1 MKTKIIFLIAS
12 FFMLNSNLYSQLEC
26 KVTLNTDN
34 IQGGYRENLQN
45 FASDIEN
52 YINSNKWSS
61 DDFPQKIKCSMNIF
75 FTTTSGEN
83 RYSAQVFI
91 GSQRPIYFGKNPS
104 DKNTILLRIFDD
116 KWEFTYLKNQ
126 PIYKNENKFDPLMS
140 FINFYV
146 YLILGFDYD
155 TYSQLSGTNYF
166 QRAMS
171 ICNQASG
178 SIGWDRSNSA
188 YSKFSFAEEILNP
201 KFNLF
206 RQSQYI
212 YHFKGLDLLATK
224 PEKGFTNII
233 SSLSKIDSLN
243 YLIAGR
249 SIVLK
254 TYFDTKY
261 LEFVDVF
268 RNYPDKEIY
277 LKLSKIDKSH
287 KLIYD
292 EAYKRLTKK

>member
-1 MKTKIIFLIAS
+1 
-12 FFMLNSNLYSQLEC
+12 MLDE
-26 KVTLNTDN
+26 
-34 IQGGYRENLQN
+34 
-45 FASDIEN
+45 
-52 YINSNKWSS
+52 YI
-61 DDFPQKIKCSMNIF
+61 

-126 PIYKNENKFDPLMS
+126 PIYKNENKLDPLMS

-292 EAYKRLTKK
+292 EAYKRLTKNNYSFYKDYFPIQALPLLLRLFLFQQFQFQLPRREINQ